1 MCAAVPEALVRIS
14 CPWSFCLVLHETL
27 KHFLGELVL
36 RWPLERDTSC
46 GVGIRSTYI
55 PYRADCDVHSQQTA
69 RRDSSDPKR
78 IAAKDGDII
87 LNTSSVTAML
97 ALGVELM

>member
-1 MCAAVPEALVRIS
+1 M
-14 CPWSFCLVLHETL
+14 
-27 KHFLGELVL
+27 
-36 RWPLERDTSC
+36 
-46 GVGIRSTYI
+46 
-55 PYRADCDVHSQQTA
+55 HSQQTA

-78 IAAKDGDII
+78 TAAKDGDLI